1 MKRGLGLFALWL
13 LAQPGLA
20 KPPSQ
25 TSWPDSVEVPVST
38 TLRTYRDWRIEQ
50 SAVLISAVTTNQ
62 DGSSFGLLCGK
73 ACTYYANTGTRCDT
87 GATYPG
93 LLSTQAGAIPITL
106 RCTHVREEGED
117 YSVLIIDDDLTDALN
132 DATQVNLVIPL
143 EEGEFA
149 VSHFSMAGAAEA
161 LDAMLEIAMKQD
173 GAKRKS
179 L

>member
-1 MKRGLGLFALWL
+1 MKRYLGLLALGL
-13 LAQPGLA
+13 LASPGLA

-25 TSWPDSVEVPVST
+25 MGWPDSVEVPLST
-38 TLRTYRDWRIEQ
+38 TLRTYHDWRIEQ
-50 SAVLISAVTTNQ
+50 SAILISAVTTNQ

-73 ACTYYANTGTRCDT
+73 GCTYYANTGTRCDT

-93 LLSTQAGAIPITL
+93 LLSTQTGAIPITL
-106 RCTHVREEGED
+106 RCTHVREEGQD
-117 YSVLIIDDDLTDALN
+117 YSVLIVVDDLTDALS

-143 EEGEFA
+143 QEGEFG

-161 LDAMLEIAMKQD
+161 IDAMVEIATKQD
-173 GAKRKS
+173 GAKNKS